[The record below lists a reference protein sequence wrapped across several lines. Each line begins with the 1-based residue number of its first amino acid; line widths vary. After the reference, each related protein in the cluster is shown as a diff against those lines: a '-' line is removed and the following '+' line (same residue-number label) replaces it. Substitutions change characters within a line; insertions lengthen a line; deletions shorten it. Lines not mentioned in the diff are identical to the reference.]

1 MCLPP
6 AGESIVEST
15 RNLEKDERVEHT
27 EKKRKEKKEKA
38 RDKKEA
44 SCRRWSDP
52 VAATMHRRPRS
63 TDRLAPKKESGRP
76 QAAGAETEMLW
87 MIR

>member
-27 EKKRKEKKEKA
+27 EKKRKRRHVTE
-38 RDKKEA
+38 KEA

-52 VAATMHRRPRS
+52 VAATMHRRRRS